1 MHLHDRKW
9 AWQPQIFRCTSHT
22 SGWTPLSKSATDKMM
37 TTDSPS
43 IAQIILPHAGNNID
57 AKIEE
62 SELSFSSI
70 LTS

>member
-1 MHLHDRKW
+1 MTENGRGNPKFLDALRTPV
-9 AWQPQIFRCTSHT
+9 AEP
-22 SGWTPLSKSATDKMM
+22 PLSKSATDKMM